1 MENNNTPSSKTTQA
15 FFVQSVI
22 AFGVALIGLVWAI
35 LFLPLDPWARAFL
48 GMTGLFLVSSTFTL
62 AKVVRDN
69 QETQTVYNRIDQA
82 RIDRLLA
89 EHDPF
94 KQVA

>member
-1 MENNNTPSSKTTQA
+1 MQA
-15 FFVQSVI
+15 VI
-22 AFGVALIGLVWAI
+22 AFAVSLLGITWAV

-48 GMTGLFLVSSTFTL
+48 GMTALFLVSSTFTL

-69 QETQTVYNRIDQA
+69 QENQTVYNRIDQA

>member
-1 MENNNTPSSKTTQA
+1 M
-15 FFVQSVI
+15 
-22 AFGVALIGLVWAI
+22 
-35 LFLPLDPWARAFL
+35 

-69 QETQTVYNRIDQA
+69 QETQSVHARVDQA
-82 RIDRLLA
+82 RIDKLLA

-94 KQVA
+94 HQVA

>member
-1 MENNNTPSSKTTQA
+1 MDKNPAPTKNTQA
-15 FFVQSVI
+15 FFVQAVI
-22 AFGVALIGLVWAI
+22 AFAVSLLGVAWAV
-35 LFLPLDPWARAFL
+35 LFLPLDPWARAFM
-48 GMTGLFLVSSTFTL
+48 GMTSLFLVSSTFTL

-69 QETQTVYNRIDQA
+69 QESQTVHQRLDQA
-82 RIDRLLA
+82 RIERLLA